1 MSTAPLDWLLSPAA
15 IDTGL
20 DRKMLAGLLL
30 ELARNVDPNVGTE
43 PTGIAPFDPRL
54 EQLRFLLLGREIELS
69 RHFSE
74 VLDDPERLATVISR
88 VLPAAI
94 AQAAARDE
102 RLGQVLAPALGSSV
116 RRDPDTLV
124 DILHPLIGPAIGK
137 SIELDASVGQRVAE
151 AQPFLARGEVALGS
165 VAHRIIVCRGRAQAY
180 LGLSG

>member
-1 MSTAPLDWLLSPAA
+1 VSTAPLDWLLSPAA

-74 VLDDPERLATVISR
+74 VLDDPERASPSLDTVKSPR
-88 VLPAAI
+88 EETKPA
-94 AQAAARDE
+94 RNED
-102 RLGQVLAPALGSSV
+102 RPAPQKSLYDSLEQEMASLSSCSGSK
-116 RRDPDTLV
+116 T
-124 DILHPLIGPAIGK
+124 
-137 SIELDASVGQRVAE
+137 
-151 AQPFLARGEVALGS
+151 
-165 VAHRIIVCRGRAQAY
+165 
-180 LGLSG
+180 